1 MPIKLYWGENEFLIN
16 RAVQQL
22 LQTVL
27 DKQWVS
33 FNYTEYL
40 PESKETIYQAFSN
53 LMTAPVGS
61 GGRLVHLT
69 NSYLLGVCPEEILLQ
84 LERILPNIPETNVLL
99 ITSTNKP
106 DGRNK
111 SVKLLLEYGE
121 VREFALIPQ
130 WQTEALTHQVRALAL
145 EIGVTLTSDG
155 CKELVES
162 TGNNTRL
169 LRNELEK
176 LSIYAS
182 GIPVNAEVVA
192 SLVNNGASNNLLLA
206 NAIRLGNVS
215 EALELLENLIRSN
228 EPALRIACT
237 LVTMFRT
244 WLVVKLMV
252 ASGCKDDGEIA
263 KAAELKNPKRLY
275 FLRQEITCLSL
286 SRLKN
291 ALKILLELELML
303 KSGNDEKLALQT
315 QIIQLCNTIV

>member
-1 MPIKLYWGENEFLIN
+1 MPIKFYWGENEFLIN

-33 FNYTEYL
+33 FNYTQYP
-40 PESKETIYQAFSN
+40 PESKETIYQTFSD

-61 GGRLVHLT
+61 GGRIVHLP
-69 NSYLLGVCPEEILLQ
+69 NSNLLGVCTEEILLQ
-84 LERILPNIPETNVLL
+84 LEHILPSIPETNVLL
-99 ITSTNKP
+99 ITSASKP

-111 SVKLLLEYGE
+111 SVKLLLEHGE
-121 VREFALIPQ
+121 AKEFPLILQ
-130 WQTEALTHQVRALAL
+130 WQTEALMHQVRALAL

-155 CKELVES
+155 CKQLVES
-162 TGNNTRL
+162 IGNNTRL
-169 LRNELEK
+169 LWSELEK

-182 GIPVNAEVVA
+182 GIPVNAEIVN

-215 EALELLENLIRSN
+215 EALEILENLIKSN
-228 EPALRIACT
+228 EPALRIVCT

-244 WLVVKLMV
+244 WLIVKLMI

-275 FLRQEITCLSL
+275 FLRQEISSSSL

-291 ALKILLELELML
+291 ALKVLLELELML

-315 QIIQLCNTIV
+315 QIIQLCFTNK